1 MKNCKYRITN
11 LMEGNVI
18 QNYNFVPARNDFD
31 IVIFTEAEYLEKM
44 NQDPDA
50 AELHNYAI
58 LQAILKSLSEM
69 SNLATTRFKLELL
82 GEVEDYDHLAF
93 AVLCRNFLC
102 GFSDTT
108 TVPPGMYEFN
118 KEDKCFYL
126 GMVQVRPTLH

>member
-69 SNLATTRFKLELL
+69 SNLATTRFKIELV
-82 GEVEDYDHLAF
+82 GNVEDYDHRAF
-93 AVLCRNFLC
+93 ATLCRNFLDSC
-102 GFSDTT
+102 HDSGTFPPSLYTT
-108 TVPPGMYEFN
+108 SR
-118 KEDKCFYL
+118 EDNCFYL